1 MNELIK
7 FENASFGNSVSAHEL
22 YIGLGLDLKN
32 WSRWYVANIEKS
44 EFFKEGA
51 DWEGFLLMTNGNETK
66 DFSVSIEFAKHIA
79 MQSRSEKSHE
89 YRNYM
94 IDCEKRSTSNFPALP
109 DFTNP
114 AIAARAWAD
123 EVEAKQLALATVAE
137 RDATIERK
145 DDLIIA
151 SNEASIKAG
160 EVMVREFCKSN
171 DLIDIGEHKF
181 YDWMRDQGILLKNSR
196 EPYQKYVEL
205 GYLVW
210 KPSEERHGGK
220 FRYSLR
226 ITARGKVW
234 LAAKYMAFLDT
245 QI

>member
-1 MNELIK
+1 ML
-7 FENASFGNSVSAHEL
+7 F
-22 YIGLGLDLKN
+22 
-32 WSRWYVANIEKS
+32 
-44 EFFKEGA
+44 
-51 DWEGFLLMTNGNETK
+51 
-66 DFSVSIEFAKHIA
+66 
-79 MQSRSEKSHE
+79 RS
-89 YRNYM
+89 
-94 IDCEKRSTSNFPALP
+94 
-109 DFTNP
+109 
-114 AIAARAWAD
+114 
-123 EVEAKQLALATVAE
+123 
-137 RDATIERK
+137 
-145 DDLIIA
+145 
-151 SNEASIKAG
+151 
-160 EVMVREFCKSN
+160 
-171 DLIDIGEHKF
+171 IDIGEHKF